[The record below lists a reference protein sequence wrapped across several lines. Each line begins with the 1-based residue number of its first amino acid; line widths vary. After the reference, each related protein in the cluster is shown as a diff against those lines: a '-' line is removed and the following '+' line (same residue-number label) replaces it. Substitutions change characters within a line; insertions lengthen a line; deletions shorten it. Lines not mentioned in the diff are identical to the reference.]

1 MWLGRC
7 FMGDALMGTHVAP
20 LDHAERDLA
29 AAELDDIVLTASDT
43 GMDAWKRAVLEWH
56 CAAVAKARTEAWIPG
71 MALSQD
77 RMVEKVLKRFY
88 HHRVGVML
96 RALKTE
102 NLTLRRDL
110 ISARRH
116 GHVDQRDG
124 RDRRG
129 DIERSIIEGL
139 QSGVA

>member
-1 MWLGRC
+1 MWLGRY

-29 AAELDDIVLTASDT
+29 AAELDDIVLMASDR
-43 GMDAWKRAVLEWH
+43 GMSAWKRAVLEWH

-77 RMVEKVLKRFY
+77 RTVEKVLKRFY

-96 RALKTE
+96 RALKAE

-116 GHVDQRDG
+116 GLLDQRDG
-124 RDRRG
+124 SNRREV
-129 DIERSIIEGL
+129 ERSIIEGL